1 MVIILFETFNLSK
14 KNLNESY
21 LDEYQKKMK
30 ELDRLIYEVNNY
42 NVGYILNI
50 MNLSYFI
57 LFPF

>member
-1 MVIILFETFNLSK
+1 VVIILSVTFNLSK

-42 NVGYILNI
+42 NVGYILNK
-50 MNLSYFI
+50 MN
-57 LFPF
+57 

>member
-1 MVIILFETFNLSK
+1 MVIILSLTFNLSK

-42 NVGYILNI
+42 NVGYILNK
-50 MNLSYFI
+50 MN
-57 LFPF
+57 

>member
-1 MVIILFETFNLSK
+1 MVIILSVTFNLSK

-42 NVGYILNI
+42 NVGYILNK
-50 MNLSYFI
+50 MN
-57 LFPF
+57 